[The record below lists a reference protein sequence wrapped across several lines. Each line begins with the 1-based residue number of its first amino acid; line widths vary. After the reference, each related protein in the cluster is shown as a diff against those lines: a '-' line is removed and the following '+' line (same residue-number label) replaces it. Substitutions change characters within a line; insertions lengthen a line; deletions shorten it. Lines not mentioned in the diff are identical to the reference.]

1 MKLQVPFI
9 QLPLRFDAAVLAAE
23 IAALGEDPWRPHP
36 QGYPGNSAL
45 TLVTTGGDADND
57 DVAGP
62 MLPTPYLLRCP
73 YLMQVMASLGAVW
86 GRSRLMRLSGHAEV
100 TPHVDINYYWR
111 ERVRVHV
118 PIVTQPTVRF
128 RCGDADINMAAGDC
142 WIFDTWRLHH
152 VINDAEHARIHLV
165 ADTVGGEGFWQL
177 VGRGQAPQMP
187 KPGWH
192 AQTVAPQAAH
202 PELAYESV
210 NVPAVMTPWELRE
223 HLGFLVGESEPGPAL
238 RPIQQI
244 AMAFTRNWQ
253 ALWARYGESRGGWPE
268 YRRLLDAFV
277 LDVTPHAR
285 DVFLRNGNPLLPAI
299 KSIVVLTALA
309 DRRRT
314 ADAETREPAQT
325 ARGT

>member
-9 QLPLRFDAAVLAAE
+9 QLPLQFDAAALAAE
-23 IAALGEDPWRPHP
+23 IAALGEDAWRPHP

-45 TLVTTGGDADND
+45 TLVTTGGDVDND

-73 YLMQVMASLGAVW
+73 YLMQVMASIGAVW

-128 RCGDADINMAAGDC
+128 RCGDADIHMAAGEC

-152 VINDAEHARIHLV
+152 VINDAERARIHLV
-165 ADTVGGEGFWQL
+165 ADTVGGDGFWQL
-177 VGRGQAPQMP
+177 VGFGQAPQMP
-187 KPGWH
+187 RPGWQ
-192 AQTVAPQAAH
+192 AQAVAPQATH
-202 PELAYESV
+202 PELAFEAV
-210 NVPAVMTPWELRE
+210 NVPVVMSPWELRE
-223 HLGFLVGESEPGPAL
+223 HLGFLVDESQPGPAL
-238 RPIQQI
+238 APIQQI
-244 AMAFTRNWQ
+244 AGRFTRSWQ
-253 ALWARYGESRGGWPE
+253 ALWARYGEDRSGWPE

-277 LDVTPHAR
+277 DEVSPHAE
-285 DVFLRNGNPLLPAI
+285 VVTLRNGNPLLPALNG
-299 KSIVVLTALA
+299 IVTRTALA
-309 DRRRT
+309 DRRTT
-314 ADAETREPAQT
+314 ADAETRD
-325 ARGT
+325 GSMH